1 MKRNCLV
8 IRYDDRIDEVTVR
21 RLPTFEQEHRVT
33 QLDIL
38 KDALHELEIM
48 YSNILNM
55 EYKDDLCNR
64 TND

>member
-8 IRYDDRIDEVTVR
+8 IRYDDRMDEVTVC
-21 RLPTFEQEHRVT
+21 RLPSFEQEHRVT

-38 KDALHELEIM
+38 KDALYELEIM

-55 EYKDDLCNR
+55 EYKDDLCNS